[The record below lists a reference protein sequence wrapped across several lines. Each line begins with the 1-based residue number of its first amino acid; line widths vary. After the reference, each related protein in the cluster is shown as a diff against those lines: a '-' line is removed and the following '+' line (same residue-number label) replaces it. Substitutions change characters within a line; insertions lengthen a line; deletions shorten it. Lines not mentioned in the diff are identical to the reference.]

1 MMDSDTLSPNKLRLS
16 QIELT
21 RRTVMKSGAAGA
33 LLFGLSGN
41 ALASPAASGFDPELF
56 LLDRLTFGLNDDML
70 SEIQTRGYAGWLS
83 WQLNPGAINDDA
95 AEAIVTD
102 VEFGYPLWFD
112 ETTGLPNP
120 AKMTN
125 VLNKTP
131 SELFLQY
138 PGETSGTTPVVMSA
152 TAVMLRAAYSR
163 RQLFYVMADFWSNV
177 HSTFLL
183 QEGQHALWMPF
194 QENVIYPH
202 ALGNYADMVKA
213 SAKHSSMMLYL
224 NQYRSDKTSPIENY
238 ARELM
243 ELHTLGLKDGV
254 SVFDEIDV
262 EEVAKILT
270 GWSMHSLDDILEGYP
285 NPDTYVCPAQ
295 TMGLNEY
302 GNFVFKQEKHLF
314 GQKTVLGK
322 VYGANILPFPL
333 PGCHGL
339 SEGED
344 LIDDLVA
351 RDETAEHMATRM
363 IEWFLMDA
371 PPQPLI
377 DRVAGAFK
385 SSGSEIVPMIQELFD
400 ATFMSEI
407 HPSDNLKIRRPINYV
422 VGALRASNPT
432 IDMEELCSD
441 NLMPNCI
448 PGSSIW
454 SGVKWISSSV
464 EIGQVPGGRPSPDG
478 YPGKNGAYVGGL
490 RARLQFATELA
501 HDLSLGLSIDS
512 TKLDAIFGVATP
524 TNDLAEAANLKVAL
538 GHLDVF
544 DVRRVQTYINQLAT
558 SLSYDDLRRECF
570 SMILSAPSYQYLH

>member
-1 MMDSDTLSPNKLRLS
+1 MDSPVKSPSKQSLR

-33 LLFGLSGN
+33 LMLGLSGR
-41 ALASPAASGFDPELF
+41 ALASPMASGFDPELF

-70 SEIQTRGYAGWLS
+70 SEIQTRGYAGWLT
-83 WQLNPGAINDDA
+83 WQLNPSAINDAA
-95 AEAIVTD
+95 AEAIVAD
-102 VEFGYPLWFD
+102 AEFGYPLWFD

-131 SELFLQY
+131 AELFLQF
-138 PGETSGTTPVVMSA
+138 PGETSGTTPVAMSA
-152 TAVMLRAAYSR
+152 LAVMLRAAYSR
-163 RQLFYVMADFWSNV
+163 RQLFYVMADFWQNV

-183 QEGQHALWMPF
+183 QENQHALWMPF
-194 QENVIYPH
+194 QENVIYPY
-202 ALGNYADMVKA
+202 ALGNYANMVKA

-270 GWSMHSLDDILEGYP
+270 GWSMHSLEDIIEGYP
-285 NPDTYVCPAQ
+285 NPDTYGCPAQ
-295 TMGLNEY
+295 TMDLNDY
-302 GNFVFKQEKHLF
+302 GKFVFKQEKHLF
-314 GQKTVLGK
+314 GKKTVLGK
-322 VYGANILPFPL
+322 VYGSNVLPFPL
-333 PGCHGL
+333 PGCYGL

-363 IEWFLMDA
+363 IEWFLMDD
-371 PPQPLI
+371 PPQALI
-377 DRVAGAFK
+377 DRVAGAFS
-385 SSGSEIVPMIQELFD
+385 SSGSEIVPMVQELFD
-400 ATFMSEI
+400 PTFLNEI

-422 VGALRASNPT
+422 VAALRASNPT
-432 IDMEELCSD
+432 IDMEELCSE
-441 NLMPNCI
+441 NLIPNCI
-448 PGSSIW
+448 AGSSIW
-454 SGVKWISSSV
+454 SGIKWVGSSI

-478 YPGKNGAYVGGL
+478 YPGENEAYVGGL
-490 RARLQFATELA
+490 RARLQFAMELA
-501 HDLSLGLSIDS
+501 HDLSLGLSLDS
-512 TKLDAIFGVATP
+512 TKLDGIFGVATP
-524 TNDLAEAANLKVAL
+524 TTDLAEAANQKVAL
-538 GHLDVF
+538 GYLDNF
-544 DVRRVQTYINQLAT
+544 DVRRIQTYINKLT
-558 SLSYDDLRRECF
+558 PSLSYDDLRRECF